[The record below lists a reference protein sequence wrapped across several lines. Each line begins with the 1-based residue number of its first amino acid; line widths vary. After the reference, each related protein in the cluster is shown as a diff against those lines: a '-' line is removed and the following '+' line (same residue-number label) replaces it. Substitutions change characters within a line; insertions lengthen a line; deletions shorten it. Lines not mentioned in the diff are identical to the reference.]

1 MVVRARRQRER
12 EARREAILEAAGRTL
27 ARLGFAMTMED
38 VAAQA
43 EVSKG
48 TVYLYFPSK
57 DALLAGFAER
67 QLDTLLER
75 AATVV
80 STAERGLDAVLG
92 IVGEYLRF
100 FASHPN
106 ILHTLVDWLRQPEV
120 DDSSDD
126 FQAYRARLQEVQ
138 AITLR
143 AFERGM
149 TDGSIRGDIDPLAQ
163 SLHLWATSV
172 GVVLIQQNAPG
183 VKKRLTLPADLSV
196 LSALQLDTAR
206 RALEAP

>member
-1 MVVRARRQRER
+1 MVRARRQRER
-12 EARREAILEAAGRTL
+12 QARREAILDAAGRTL

-38 VAAQA
+38 VAAEA

-48 TVYLYFPSK
+48 TLYLYFSSK

-67 QLDTLLER
+67 QLTTLLER
-75 AATVV
+75 ATA
-80 STAERGLDAVLG
+80 TAEGADRGLDAVLG

-126 FQAYRARLQEVQ
+126 FQAYRSRLQELQ
-138 AITLR
+138 TLSLR
-143 AFERGM
+143 AFERGHG
-149 TDGSIRGDIDPLAQ
+149 DGSIRADVDPLAH

-172 GVVLIQQNAPG
+172 GVVLVQQNAPS
-183 VKKRLTLPADLSV
+183 VKKRLTMPADLSV
-196 LSALQLDTAR
+196 LTALHLDAAR
-206 RALEAP
+206 RALEAV